1 MQGVGGQDGNYAHND
16 SCATTPK
23 HAPFEPRP
31 GADSVGSH
39 LFSAPII
46 LPLQNSTVLL
56 RTLFKL

>member
-1 MQGVGGQDGNYAHND
+1 MPI
-16 SCATTPK
+16 TTAARQHPSTHSSN
-23 HAPFEPRP
+23 HAP
-31 GADSVGSH
+31 GVHSVASH